1 MHFAARWCR
10 VILCSF
16 WINRKGK
23 AGIWLGTKYCASLV
37 CLKSNYRVPHHIL
50 PGVLPRWDED
60 VVPGQGQQQ
69 SQGNHV
75 EFKVPNDDDKKLRSR
90 ERRQNTSAEE
100 KSRQAERVKVAYI
113 WNPPLTP
120 YEYHSRKLKPT
131 ICAVDHDALSN
142 ALTCSVITTMERG
155 TKIRVNWNKGTG
167 LLFVSVGSP
176 RWPWRPPP
184 AISLKRRT
192 ARRMSLSHQS
202 PFTPCQS
209 SQAIGA
215 VLFSAAGRQSW
226 SIHTQVWNTS
236 LWPHTPRVPN
246 PVTPGPNT
254 LSASPKGSCAPSLT
268 FSAPI
273 CQNHNPYNSPLITR
287 QERYHLKN

>member
-1 MHFAARWCR
+1 MDEALPVSCIF
-10 VILCSF
+10 
-16 WINRKGK
+16 
-23 AGIWLGTKYCASLV
+23 
-37 CLKSNYRVPHHIL
+37 KSNYRATHHIL
-50 PGVLPRWDED
+50 PGVLPRCDED

-75 EFKVPNDDDKKLRSR
+75 EFKVPNDDDKELRSR
-90 ERRQNTSAEE
+90 ERDKTFQPKKRASPQSA
-100 KSRQAERVKVAYI
+100 SRLHTFRTCC
-113 WNPPLTP
+113 WPLMSITP
-120 YEYHSRKLKPT
+120 ENLSRPYVLLKMT
-131 ICAVDHDALSN
+131 RIQN

-155 TKIRVNWNKGTG
+155 IKIRVNLNKGTG
-167 LLFVSVGSP
+167 LLSVGLSSP
-176 RWPWRPPP
+176 RWPLRPPP
-184 AISLKRRT
+184 DISLKKKT
-192 ARRMSLSHQS
+192 ARRMSLSRQS

-209 SQAIGA
+209 SRALGA
-215 VLFSAAGRQSW
+215 VPFSAAGRQSW
-226 SIHTQVWNTS
+226 SIHTQVSNTS

-273 CQNHNPYNSPLITR
+273 CQNHNPYASPLITR